1 MAITLPNKNNKDK
14 VLLEN
19 QKKITA
25 EQKAEEFIKGGG
37 TVPKTSQMEL
47 PASDEIKNFNIKIIQ
62 STLSEINSQRLKRPK
77 SPYSKKSISIQ
88 NWIIE
93 AIEEK
98 LQRNKKL

>member
-1 MAITLPNKNNKDK
+1 MAITLPNKDNKSK

-19 QKKITA
+19 QTKISA

-37 TVPKTSQMEL
+37 TVPK
-47 PASDEIKNFNIKIIQ
+47 ASLLGIIQGEVLRNFNIKIIET
-62 STLSEINSQRLKRPK
+62 TLNEINRQRQARPK

-98 LQRNKKL
+98 LERDRK